1 MPKEFFMA
9 EGDGLPRGVVENM
22 SGHVKQII
30 ELYAKDVS
38 TSDYVI
44 EGYV

>member
-22 SGHVKQII
+22 SGRVKQIV

-38 TSDYVI
+38 IMLS
-44 EGYV
+44 